1 MGATLEILRCGS
13 LVTRERMRLVGF
25 ALLAAFT
32 LAFAILAATS
42 HSPNDALGR
51 PLGTDFSNV
60 YAAGTYVLEGL
71 PQAPFDPALQYAR
84 EQVIFGTATP
94 FYGWHYPPFFL
105 FIAAVLALMPYVP
118 ALIVWQG
125 ASIGL
130 YLLAIRAI
138 LVAQAKSLGSSWPG
152 SSPSKTGVN
161 ALMSRPSTPS
171 FTPAQRDVDG
181 RDIRAFT
188 QEPVE
193 DIRAFTPVLDGLLRG
208 RPDVFDGLLPA
219 HDDVDEARP
228 CSTIAATD
236 PLWLVLALAFP
247 AVFVNLGHGHNGL
260 LTAALFGAALVVL
273 DHRPLLAGL
282 LFGLLAYKP
291 QFGILIP
298 LVLIATWRW
307 RTVATAV
314 GTMSALAIVTTFA
327 FGLSVW
333 DAFIA
338 STHFTRIVV
347 LESGQ
352 TGWHKIQSVFAWVR
366 MWGGSVPLAYV
377 MQTAVTVAL
386 AAALIWLWRL
396 RVDFSLKAA
405 ALIIAAILATPYSL
419 DYDMTTLAPAIAFLA
434 AHGLRYGFAPWE
446 KSALAALW
454 LAPLAARGITGTT
467 LLPIGVPTMAAVLGL
482 VLRRA
487 ATTDGLPRW
496 WRSGSIR

>member
-13 LVTRERMRLVGF
+13 LITRERMRLVGF

-60 YAAGTYVLEGL
+60 YAAGTYVREGR
-71 PQAPFDPALQYAR
+71 PQAPFDPVLQFAR
-84 EQVIFGTATP
+84 EQEIFGTATP

-105 FIAAVLALMPYVP
+105 FVAALLAFMPYVP
-118 ALIVWQG
+118 ALIAWQG

-138 LVAQAKSLGSSWPG
+138 LVAPAKSLGSSRPA
-152 SSPSKTGVN
+152 S
-161 ALMSRPSTPS
+161 SRPSTPS

-193 DIRAFTPVLDGLLRG
+193 DGRG

-219 HDDVDEARP
+219 HDDVDGAWP

-236 PLWLVLALAFP
+236 PLWLLLALAFP

-291 QFGILIP
+291 QFGVLIP
-298 LVLIATWRW
+298 VVLVATWRW
-307 RTVATAV
+307 RTVAAAV
-314 GTMSALAIVTTFA
+314 GTVSALAIVTTFA

-377 MQTAVTVAL
+377 MQTAVT
-386 AAALIWLWRL
+386 
-396 RVDFSLKAA
+396 
-405 ALIIAAILATPYSL
+405 
-419 DYDMTTLAPAIAFLA
+419 
-434 AHGLRYGFAPWE
+434 
-446 KSALAALW
+446 
-454 LAPLAARGITGTT
+454 
-467 LLPIGVPTMAAVLGL
+467 
-482 VLRRA
+482 
-487 ATTDGLPRW
+487 
-496 WRSGSIR
+496 